1 MRVINVK
8 YFIVFW
14 EFQFKIASS
23 LTANFK
29 TFELKQNKFY
39 CFGVHRYYDTKVE
52 KLIYNVTPTR
62 VDTNWCTSWIR
73 FKLIKSCRLIS
84 LTMLSATLEVPE
96 RLEIIYSTSHS
107 KEFYYRIEQKM
118 KKNNKLNNV
127 FRCSVAGFLGQVF
140 KYFLE

>member
-1 MRVINVK
+1 
-8 YFIVFW
+8 
-14 EFQFKIASS
+14 
-23 LTANFK
+23 
-29 TFELKQNKFY
+29 
-39 CFGVHRYYDTKVE
+39 
-52 KLIYNVTPTR
+52 
-62 VDTNWCTSWIR
+62 
-73 FKLIKSCRLIS
+73 
-84 LTMLSATLEVPE
+84 MLSATLEVPE